1 LNAALRLDPNDGP
14 TLIALANYYSGRG
27 QLEKARDLLR
37 KAIQSRSG
45 DFVARNTLIDLYVA
59 VGLNAEALQQSR
71 QLAQEYPNPLWLK
84 RRLAAR
90 FLDQRQ
96 LQDAATLLQSA
107 LPHDFDNA
115 QTRAL
120 LLRLYELQRNTIG
133 LRGLYADMLRLRP
146 TDTAVLTQLAALDAG
161 QKDFSSA
168 QEVMR
173 KAMAIAPEDDD
184 LHVSLAD
191 LLQRAGEGSSVQEE
205 LAAALKSNP
214 NREDV
219 RQRMELMAAGKDQ
232 SGDEAEY
239 LENPAELATAA
250 QRTPPS
256 AVANAITL
264 ADVRVE
270 QVRDNGLSTVRE
282 QQIYYIANQQGART
296 FSTRN
301 VQYAPGSQQLRILH
315 ARVYKRNGQVLEA
328 EEAGEGGVADTN
340 VAMYYDVR
348 SRTLRYPALEP
359 GDVVELDY
367 RISPTTKEN
376 PYGDYFG
383 GLVVFRSKLP
393 EQLQRYVLITPAE
406 RRFNVLEQR
415 MEPARVTMRGDQR
428 VYKWEARNQQ
438 ALSSEPRGPALT
450 DIAPYVHVST
460 FQSWEE
466 LGRWYSQLIAPQFA
480 LDGALRDAYKSLL
493 KDAHTEQERISA
505 IHQFVLRNTHYVA
518 MEFGIYSYKPYR
530 VSQVYAR
537 RFGDCKDKASL
548 MIALLRN
555 AGIEADIALVRTRRL
570 GAVDPRATSI
580 AQFNHAIVYLPKY
593 KLWLDGTAEY
603 SGSTE
608 LPLDDQ
614 GATALTVAA
623 EGTATLRQIPVT
635 QPGDNYTRRTVRA
648 QVRPDGHIVFTGV
661 AYTRGEDAPGLRR
674 EYESPERQ
682 RDAVQNSLAQ
692 IFPSVLLD
700 HVQVQ
705 GANDL
710 EHPVTVEFRGEVNTF
725 AGQVSIPLAASW
737 MPRSYV
743 QQLAALTSRTEDLL
757 LPAPWTTEE
766 ELHFEL
772 PDQARVRMPSD
783 TILNT
788 PYGTARLQY
797 VRNGRELVV
806 RTSVQF
812 RKLRISPEEY
822 GQFRDFCQ
830 QIERAFH
837 DEIKVELR
845 G

>member
-1 LNAALRLDPNDGP
+1 
-14 TLIALANYYSGRG
+14 
-27 QLEKARDLLR
+27 
-37 KAIQSRSG
+37 
-45 DFVARNTLIDLYVA
+45 
-59 VGLNAEALQQSR
+59 
-71 QLAQEYPNPLWLK
+71 
-84 RRLAAR
+84 
-90 FLDQRQ
+90 
-96 LQDAATLLQSA
+96 
-107 LPHDFDNA
+107 
-115 QTRAL
+115 
-120 LLRLYELQRNTIG
+120 
-133 LRGLYADMLRLRP
+133 
-146 TDTAVLTQLAALDAG
+146 
-161 QKDFSSA
+161 
-168 QEVMR
+168 
-173 KAMAIAPEDDD
+173 
-184 LHVSLAD
+184 
-191 LLQRAGEGSSVQEE
+191 
-205 LAAALKSNP
+205 
-214 NREDV
+214 
-219 RQRMELMAAGKDQ
+219 
-232 SGDEAEY
+232 
-239 LENPAELATAA
+239 
-250 QRTPPS
+250 
-256 AVANAITL
+256 
-264 ADVRVE
+264 
-270 QVRDNGLSTVRE
+270 
-282 QQIYYIANQQGART
+282 
-296 FSTRN
+296 
-301 VQYAPGSQQLRILH
+301 
-315 ARVYKRNGQVLEA
+315 
-328 EEAGEGGVADTN
+328 
-340 VAMYYDVR
+340 
-348 SRTLRYPALEP
+348 
-359 GDVVELDY
+359 
-367 RISPTTKEN
+367 
-376 PYGDYFG
+376 
-383 GLVVFRSKLP
+383 
-393 EQLQRYVLITPAE
+393 
-406 RRFNVLEQR
+406 
-415 MEPARVTMRGDQR
+415 
-428 VYKWEARNQQ
+428 
-438 ALSSEPRGPALT
+438 
-450 DIAPYVHVST
+450 
-460 FQSWEE
+460 
-466 LGRWYSQLIAPQFA
+466 
-480 LDGALRDAYKSLL
+480 
-493 KDAHTEQERISA
+493 
-505 IHQFVLRNTHYVA
+505 
-518 MEFGIYSYKPYR
+518 